1 MNRKREKELDRVLTG
16 EIAGDD
22 ELGPLEDVARELDR
36 ALAVEAPPAR
46 RERAMFVHSVA
57 GRSKKSSLALRVA
70 IPAAVA
76 LGVIALATYAGNT
89 ATPGE
94 ALFPVREALAQAGL
108 ASTPLEDVNRLL
120 DEAAQSVERAE
131 AAEELSPDT
140 ATRHAEEAIALL
152 IDARQPLSELS
163 GEQRE
168 AKAERLEDLRDR
180 AIDVLGETSPAA
192 EERQEELEDLREER
206 QDLREERQEFL
217 EERRDAD
224 DSSGPG
230 SGDEDN
236 SGPGS
241 GDSGEDNSGPGSD
254 DSGGDDNSGSGSDD
268 SGSGSDNS
276 GSGSDNSGSGSDDD
290 SSGSG

>member
-22 ELGPLEDVARELDR
+22 ELGPLEDVAHELDR
-36 ALAVEAPPAR
+36 ALAVETPPAR
-46 RERAMFVHSVA
+46 RERAMFVHSVG
-57 GRSKKSSLALRVA
+57 GRSRKSSLALRVA

-94 ALFPVREALAQAGL
+94 ALFPVREALARAGL

-120 DEAAQSVERAE
+120 DEAAESVERSE
-131 AAEELSPDT
+131 AAEELSPEA
-140 ATRHAEEAIALL
+140 ATRHAEDAIYLLHEA
-152 IDARQPLSELS
+152 RRPLTELS

-168 AKAERLEDLRDR
+168 VKAERLEDLRER

-206 QDLREERQEFL
+206 QDLREERQEL
-217 EERRDAD
+217 REERRDAD

-241 GDSGEDNSGPGSD
+241 DDSGDDNSGPGSD
-254 DSGGDDNSGSGSDD
+254 DSGGDNSGPGSDDSGSGSDD

-276 GSGSDNSGSGSDDD
+276 GSGSDDD